1 MDLDITQ
8 CTQCGLGLFP
18 ARYFCPRCGSNNWTR
33 RAVES
38 GTVMESTVVRHRAGE
53 RDAPPLYLATVRMNE
68 GPMVVA
74 RLNAPVTDGAA
85 VRLQVDANHCVVAD
99 AL

>member
-8 CTQCGLGLFP
+8 CTQGGLKLFP
-18 ARYFCPRCGSNNWTR
+18 ARYFCPNCGGEEWAR
-33 RAVES
+33 RQVRS

-53 RDAPPLYLATVRMNE
+53 RDAQALHLATVRTSE

-74 RLNAPVTDGAA
+74 RLIPPVMDGAT
-85 VRLQVDANHCVVAD
+85 VRLEVDGDQCIVAL